1 MGILIALLVIFFWTI
16 HLIYVLFFFN
26 VDFSNPL
33 FYLHIII
40 QGYLYTGLFITAH
53 DAMHGTIARPKYL
66 NTIFGWTATL
76 LFAGLS
82 YKKLIKN
89 HWEHHK
95 NPGTENDPDFYVP
108 SQNFFRWWF
117 AFMWR
122 YATIM
127 QIVIMAVAYNVLKIW
142 VPEINLLLLWIL
154 PAFIGTFQL
163 FYFGTYVPHKYPHEQ
178 NMQPHNARTLRKN
191 HLWAM
196 LSCYFFGYHYEH
208 HAFPKT
214 PWWKLYTKK

>member
-1 MGILIALLVIFFWTI
+1 MGILIALLVIFVWSI
-16 HLIYVLFFFN
+16 HLIYVLFFFI
-26 VDFSNPL
+26 VDFLNPL
-33 FYLHIII
+33 LYVHILI

-53 DAMHGTIARPKYL
+53 DAMHGIIAKSKKV
-66 NTIFGWTATL
+66 NTVFGWIATI

-117 AFMWR
+117 AFLWR

-127 QIVIMAVAYNVLKIW
+127 QIVIMAVAYNILMIW

-163 FYFGTYVPHKYPHEQ
+163 FYFGTFVPHKYPHEQ
-178 NMQPHNARTLRKN
+178 NMLPHNARTLQKN
-191 HLWAM
+191 HVWAM

-208 HAFPKT
+208 HESPKT